1 MDHNKRF
8 VAFLA
13 SSGPI
18 GMPVSQTFRH
28 WVRDQLQP
36 TVRGLRDRSMFGG
49 VGIYAGERFFAL
61 LAEDRLYLKVDETNR
76 ADFEAAG
83 MGPFKPFGHDGFV
96 MQYYE
101 VPLEV
106 IESPAKLG
114 AWATKAID
122 VAARAQD
129 GKRAKKR
136 SSTPRQKSASQ
147 KSTQPTRTTKTAKRS

>member
-1 MDHNKRF
+1 
-8 VAFLA
+8 
-13 SSGPI
+13 
-18 GMPVSQTFRH
+18 
-28 WVRDQLQP
+28 
-36 TVRGLRDRSMFGG
+36 MFGG

-83 MGPFKPFGHDGFV
+83 MGPFMPFGHDGFV

-114 AWATKAID
+114 AWASKAID
-122 VAARAQD
+122 VAARAQE
-129 GKRAKKR
+129 GKRRAKKR
-136 SSTPRQKSASQ
+136 APTPRKKSPSQ
-147 KSTQPTRTTKTAKRS
+147 KSPPATRTSSARTPATRPQATRTKKAAKRSSVL